1 MSVANDALLVTL
13 GQNQF
18 PVYDGLV
25 SSVAAAQAGATR
37 LTGNVNRITK
47 AVSTGSF
54 ILPQMAT
61 GEADS
66 SLVFVINDSA
76 NSIDIFPFV
85 GETINGSANASFAV
99 GAGTSAIC
107 IRVYGASIGKGG
119 GNQTPTNDWRVAN
132 IP

>member
-1 MSVANDALLVTL
+1 MTVANDALLVTL

-25 SSVAAAQAGATR
+25 SNVAAAQAAATR
-37 LTGNVNRITK
+37 LTGSVNRVTK

-54 ILPQMAT
+54 ILPQMLT

-66 SLVFVINDSA
+66 NMVFVINDSA
-76 NSIDIFPFV
+76 NSINVYPAV
-85 GETINGSANASFAV
+85 GETMSGSANAAFSI
-99 GAGTSAIC
+99 GAGTSGIF

-119 GNQTPTNDWRVAN
+119 GNQTPTNDWRPAN